1 MESSTLGLGPSE
13 FCKRSEVQHHRRGQ
27 GSKRVE
33 ILGFLNPFSVVDLFT

>member
-1 MESSTLGLGPSE
+1 MESSTFGLGPSE

-33 ILGFLNPFSVVDLFT
+33 ILDFLNPFSVVDLFT